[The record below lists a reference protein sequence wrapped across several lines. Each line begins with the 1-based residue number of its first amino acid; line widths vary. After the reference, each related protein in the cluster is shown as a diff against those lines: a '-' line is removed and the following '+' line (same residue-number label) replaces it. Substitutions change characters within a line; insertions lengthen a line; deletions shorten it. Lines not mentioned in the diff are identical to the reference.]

1 MNEQYI
7 AYRQTLLKD
16 DVRLAIYRN
25 SHLRV
30 FHKIGAL
37 KFAQNSQENAYAGVS
52 KLIQSWH
59 IDILQAMSVFS
70 LLKSTKTCNCFG
82 RSIMQG
88 YVMIEKNLNFLYLSK
103 VTEGSLNTRLAKN
116 RCQRIDM

>member
-52 KLIQSWH
+52 KVDSKLAHRYSPSNV
-59 IDILQAMSVFS
+59 SV
-70 LLKSTKTCNCFG
+70 
-82 RSIMQG
+82 
-88 YVMIEKNLNFLYLSK
+88 
-103 VTEGSLNTRLAKN
+103 
-116 RCQRIDM
+116 